1 MTTRISGTTL
11 TFPDSTTMTTVP
23 DRSLGQPLGISTY
36 TAAGTYTWT
45 PPAGCNRVLVRVV
58 GGGGGGCGYC
68 ESGGAGGYAEGY
80 HTTSAAQTVVVG
92 AGGAGTGYYS
102 ASGVGGT
109 SSFGG
114 FISASGGTGANN
126 HYSHSGGHGGAG
138 SGGQVQTHGGTGSG
152 HTNSV
157 GYWAGGTGGKS
168 YFGGGTAKI
177 RSHGPTTNVG
187 QLPGGAPGAGGP
199 GQVTDGGDVGVTR
212 FGSADYYNNRGI
224 TGCVVVY
231 AFK

>member
-1 MTTRISGTTL
+1 MTTSITGTTL
-11 TFPDSTTMTTVP
+11 TFSDSTTMTTVP

-36 TAAGTYTWT
+36 TGAGTYTWT

-92 AGGAGTGYYS
+92 AGGVGVGYYS
-102 ASGVGGT
+102 GAGVGGT

-126 HYSHSGGHGGAG
+126 HYGHSGGHGGAG

-157 GYWAGGTGGKS
+157 GYWSGGTGGKS

-177 RSHGPTTNVG
+177 RSHGGWGNEG

-199 GQVTDGGDVGVTR
+199 GQVSNHSHGVTN

-224 TGCVVVY
+224 AGCVIVY